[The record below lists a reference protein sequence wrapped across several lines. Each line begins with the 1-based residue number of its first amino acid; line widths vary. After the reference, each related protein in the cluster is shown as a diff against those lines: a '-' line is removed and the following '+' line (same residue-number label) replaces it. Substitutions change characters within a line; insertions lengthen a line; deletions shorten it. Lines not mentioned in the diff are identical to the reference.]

1 MKFLPKSLK
10 ASLRW
15 AILGGTLFFLGATLK
30 KHWQE
35 VVAIRLDAAAL
46 AILVVALGVTLLSHI
61 WAAWVWTWVLR
72 LLRADA
78 SAATTRECP
87 ATEGNLSP
95 IWLIQVYLRTN
106 LAKYLPGNVWHF
118 YGRVR
123 AVMAVG
129 VGTGIA
135 LLSVVMEPLLMA
147 AAALLLALLGQQ
159 QGHWGWQLLSL
170 MGVLLIIH
178 PRCLNPV
185 LQRAARLKA
194 TALGNSTV
202 QARYL
207 VIHRY
212 PLGPLLGELGFLGLR
227 GLGFCLTLVAL
238 APIALDQLLGIIS
251 AFSFAWLL
259 GLLVPGAPGGLGIF
273 EATAI
278 ALLGQ
283 QFSAGILLS
292 AVALY
297 RLISVLAETLGA
309 GLVWLDSTGVLLPPV
324 MTQAKREG

>member
-1 MKFLPKSLK
+1 MQVLQKSLK

-46 AILVVALGVTLLSHI
+46 AILVIALGVTLLSHI
-61 WAAWVWTWVLR
+61 WAAWVWTWLLK
-72 LLRADA
+72 LLRAD
-78 SAATTRECP
+78 SPES
-87 ATEGNLSP
+87 EGSLQP
-95 IWLIQVYLRTN
+95 TWLIQVYLRTN

-118 YGRVR
+118 YGRIR
-123 AVMAVG
+123 AVMAAG

-147 AAALLLALLGQQ
+147 AAALLIALLGRQ

-170 MGVLLIIH
+170 IGVLLIIH

-185 LQRAARLKA
+185 LRRATQLKA
-194 TALGNSTV
+194 KALGNSTL
-202 QARYL
+202 QASHL

-212 PLGPLLGELGFLGLR
+212 PLGPLFGELGFLGLR

-238 APIALDQLLGIIS
+238 APIALDQLPGIIS

-259 GLLVPGAPGGLGIF
+259 GLIVPGAPGGLGIF

-292 AVALY
+292 TVALY
-297 RLISVLAETLGA
+297 RLISILAETLGA
-309 GLVWLDSTGVLLPPV
+309 GLVWLDSTGVLLPPG

>member
-1 MKFLPKSLK
+1 MQSLKKSLEAKQSLK

-15 AILGGTLFFLGATLK
+15 VILGGTLFFLGATLK

-35 VVAIRLDAAAL
+35 VVAIRLDGAAL
-46 AILVVALGVTLLSHI
+46 AILVIALGITLLSHL
-61 WAAWVWTWVLR
+61 WAAWVWTWL
-72 LLRADA
+72 LQCLRAD
-78 SAATTRECP
+78 SH
-87 ATEGNLSP
+87 ATEGTLHP
-95 IWLIQVYLRTN
+95 TWLIQVYLRTN

-118 YGRVR
+118 YGRIR
-123 AVMAVG
+123 AVMGAG

-135 LLSVVMEPLLMA
+135 LLSVVLEPLLMA
-147 AAALLLALLGQQ
+147 AAALLIALLGRQ

-170 MGVLLIIH
+170 SGVLLMIH

-185 LQRAARLKA
+185 LQRVAQLKA
-194 TALGNSTV
+194 RALGSSMVPTNH
-202 QARYL
+202 L
-207 VIHRY
+207 VVHRY
-212 PLGPLLGELGFLGLR
+212 PLAPLLGELGFLSLR
-227 GLGFCLTLVAL
+227 GLGFCLTLLAL
-238 APIALDQLLGIIS
+238 APIAGEQWPIVIS

-283 QFSAGILLS
+283 YYSPGILIS
-292 AVALY
+292 TVALY

-309 GLVWLDSTGVLLPPV
+309 ALAWLDSTGVLFALGLAPPK
-324 MTQAKREG
+324 TGS

>member
-1 MKFLPKSLK
+1 MQFLQKSLK
-10 ASLRW
+10 GFLRW
-15 AILGGTLFFLGATLK
+15 AILGGTIFFLGATLK

-35 VVAIRLDAAAL
+35 VVAIRLDGAAL
-46 AILVVALGVTLLSHI
+46 AILVIALGVTLLSHI
-61 WAAWVWTWVLR
+61 WAAWVWTWLLK
-72 LLRADA
+72 LLRAE
-78 SAATTRECP
+78 RH
-87 ATEGNLSP
+87 ATEGTLHP
-95 IWLIQVYLRTN
+95 TWLIQVYLRTN

-118 YGRVR
+118 YGRIR
-123 AVMAVG
+123 AVMAAG

-147 AAALLLALLGQQ
+147 AAALLIALLGRQ
-159 QGHWGWQLLSL
+159 QGNWGWQLLSL
-170 MGVLLIIH
+170 IAVLLIIH
-178 PRCLNPV
+178 PRFLNPV
-185 LQRAARLKA
+185 LQRAAQLKA
-194 TALGNSTV
+194 KALGNSTTV
-202 QARYL
+202 QASSL

-238 APIALDQLLGIIS
+238 APIALDQLPGIIS

-259 GLLVPGAPGGLGIF
+259 GLIVPGAPGGLGIF

-292 AVALY
+292 TVALY
-297 RLISVLAETLGA
+297 RLISILAETLGA
-309 GLVWLDSTGVLLPPV
+309 GLVWLDSTGVLFPPG

>member
-1 MKFLPKSLK
+1 MQFLQKSLK
-10 ASLRW
+10 GFLRW

-35 VVAIRLDAAAL
+35 VVAIRLDGSAL

-61 WAAWVWTWVLR
+61 WAAWVWTGLLK
-72 LLRADA
+72 LLRAE
-78 SAATTRECP
+78 RH
-87 ATEGNLSP
+87 ATEGTLHP
-95 IWLIQVYLRTN
+95 TWLIQVYLRTN

-118 YGRVR
+118 YGRIR
-123 AVMAVG
+123 AVMAAG

-147 AAALLLALLGQQ
+147 AAALLIALLGRQ
-159 QGHWGWQLLSL
+159 QGNWGWQLLSL
-170 MGVLLIIH
+170 IGVLLIIH
-178 PRCLNPV
+178 PRFLNPV
-185 LQRAARLKA
+185 LQRAAQLKA
-194 TALGNSTV
+194 KALGNSTV
-202 QARYL
+202 QTSNL
-207 VIHRY
+207 MIHRY

-227 GLGFCLTLVAL
+227 GLGFCLTLLAL
-238 APIALDQLLGIIS
+238 APIAWDQLPTVIS

-259 GLLVPGAPGGLGIF
+259 GLIVPGAPGGLGIF

-283 QFSAGILLS
+283 YYSPGILLS
-292 AVALY
+292 TVALY

-309 GLVWLDSTGVLLPPV
+309 GLVWLDSTGVLFPLRLAQSK
-324 MTQAKREG
+324 TES

>member
-1 MKFLPKSLK
+1 MQVLQKSLK

-46 AILVVALGVTLLSHI
+46 AILVIALGVTLLSHI
-61 WAAWVWTWVLR
+61 WAAWVWTWLLK

-78 SAATTRECP
+78 P
-87 ATEGNLSP
+87 ASEGSLQP
-95 IWLIQVYLRTN
+95 TWLVQVYLRTN

-118 YGRVR
+118 YGRIR
-123 AVMAVG
+123 AVMAAG
-129 VGTGIA
+129 VGTGMA

-147 AAALLLALLGQQ
+147 AAALLIALLGRQ
-159 QGHWGWQLLSL
+159 QGNWGWQLLSL
-170 MGVLLIIH
+170 IGVLLIIH

-185 LQRAARLKA
+185 LQRAAQLKA
-194 TALGNSTV
+194 KALGNSMV
-202 QARYL
+202 QASHF

-238 APIALDQLLGIIS
+238 APIALDQLPGIIS

-259 GLLVPGAPGGLGIF
+259 GLIVPGAPGGLGIF

-283 QFSAGILLS
+283 QFSAGVLLS
-292 AVALY
+292 TVALY
-297 RLISVLAETLGA
+297 RLISILAETLGA
-309 GLVWLDSTGVLLPPV
+309 GLVWLDSTGVLLLPG

>member
-1 MKFLPKSLK
+1 MQFLQKSLK
-10 ASLRW
+10 GFLRW

-35 VVAIRLDAAAL
+35 VVAIRLDGSAL

-61 WAAWVWTWVLR
+61 WAAWVWTWLLK
-72 LLRADA
+72 LLRAE
-78 SAATTRECP
+78 RH
-87 ATEGNLSP
+87 ATEGTLHP
-95 IWLIQVYLRTN
+95 TWLIQVYLRTN

-118 YGRVR
+118 YGRIR
-123 AVMAVG
+123 AVMAAG

-147 AAALLLALLGQQ
+147 AVALLIALLGRQ
-159 QGHWGWQLLSL
+159 QGNWGWQLLSL
-170 MGVLLIIH
+170 IGVLLIIH
-178 PRCLNPV
+178 PRFLNPV
-185 LQRAARLKA
+185 LQRAAQLKA
-194 TALGNSTV
+194 KALGNSTV
-202 QARYL
+202 QTSNL
-207 VIHRY
+207 MIHRY

-227 GLGFCLTLVAL
+227 GLGFCLTLLAL
-238 APIALDQLLGIIS
+238 APIAWDQLPTVIS

-259 GLLVPGAPGGLGIF
+259 GLIVPGAPGGLGIF

-283 QFSAGILLS
+283 YYPPGILLS
-292 AVALY
+292 TVALY

-309 GLVWLDSTGVLLPPV
+309 GLVWLDSTGVLFPLRLAQSK
-324 MTQAKREG
+324 TES